1 MENNDYKILIVDD
14 DSVLLKVHS
23 LYFEQCDMPVV
34 TAEDGKSALEI
45 IKKNPDEFGLIVSD
59 ILMPVMDGYELCE
72 KLKADNST
80 ADIPVI
86 FISALSDLNEKLIG
100 YKAGADDYIH
110 KPVDG
115 KEIIEKAKVLI
126 EKRKKQLSLSG
137 IVNSSREMAMT
148 ALSFSSELGEV
159 INFYKNILE
168 SKDYDEVCG
177 HVTAIFKLYG
187 LAFSLQIYTPD
198 NVVYLSSAGDINPLE
213 NEIIELARGEG
224 RYFDFGS
231 RTIMN
236 FKTFALLIKNMPTD
250 DDDRYGRI
258 KDQLAMIGNGLEAKI
273 LQLNNDV
280 LIHKKDEIVL
290 SIKDSLE
297 NITKSFS
304 EVQSESI
311 AAIEDMNDDIRE
323 KLMVLGLMEYQEED
337 IQAIVKNC
345 LNKSN
350 EAFYKGISI
359 QEELESIYSHLRNI
373 FDK

>member
-1 MENNDYKILIVDD
+1 MENNDYKVLIVDD
-14 DSVLLKVHS
+14 DPLLLEMHSV
-23 LYFEQCDMPVV
+23 YFEQCDMPVV

-45 IKKNPDEFGLIVSD
+45 IQQAPDEFGLIVSD
-59 ILMPVMDGYELCE
+59 VLMPVMDGYEFCE

-86 FISALSDLNEKLIG
+86 FVSALSDLNEKLVG
-100 YKAGADDYIH
+100 YKAGADDYIR

-126 EKRKKQLSLSG
+126 EKRKKQLNLSG
-137 IVNSSREMAMT
+137 IANDSREMAMT

-168 SKDYDEVCG
+168 SKDYGEVCG
-177 HVTAIFKLYG
+177 HVTSIFELYG
-187 LAFSLQIYTPD
+187 LSFSLQIYTPD
-198 NVVYLSSAGDINPLE
+198 KVLYLSSGGANPLE
-213 NEIIELARGEG
+213 NEVIELARGEG

-231 RTIMN
+231 RTIIN
-236 FKTFALLIKNMPTD
+236 FKTFALLIKNMPID
-250 DDDRYGRI
+250 DDDRYGRV

-280 LIHKKDEIVL
+280 LIHKKDDIVL

-297 NITKSFS
+297 SITVSFS
-304 EVQSESI
+304 EVQAESI
-311 AAIEDMNDDIRE
+311 AAIEDMNDEIRE

-337 IQAIVKNC
+337 IQEIVKKC

-350 EAFYKGISI
+350 KAFYKGISI
-359 QEELESIYSHLRNI
+359 KEELESIYVQLRKI